1 MEVAPEAKRMTNSN
15 GVGGGSS
22 QNSNVHMF
30 SRQSSASSSRSN
42 SQSQFAALSPS
53 LPSSSQFSSSAALDS
68 QAQSLLSPAKSGS
81 SFRVLVPE
89 SNGPV
94 RVISS
99 EALAEGIVGT
109 DESLYAAIGAT
120 LEAWDK

>member
-1 MEVAPEAKRMTNSN
+1 VEVTPEAKRMTNSN
-15 GVGGGSS
+15 GVGGSS
-22 QNSNVHMF
+22 RNSSAHMF
-30 SRQSSASSSRSN
+30 SSQSSASSSRSN
-42 SQSQFAALSPS
+42 SQAQFIAPSSS
-53 LPSSSQFSSSAALDS
+53 LPSSSQFSSSAVHHS
-68 QAQSLLSPAKSGS
+68 QAQSFQLPAKSGS
-81 SFRVLVPE
+81 SLRAVVPE

-99 EALAEGIVGT
+99 ETLAEGIVGT